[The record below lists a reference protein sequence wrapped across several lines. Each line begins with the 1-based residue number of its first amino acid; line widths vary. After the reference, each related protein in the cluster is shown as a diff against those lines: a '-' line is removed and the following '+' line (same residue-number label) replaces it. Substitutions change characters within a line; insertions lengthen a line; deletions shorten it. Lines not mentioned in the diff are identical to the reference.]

1 MLEAGVDD
9 LGGVEE
15 AEACGVHGGAADSL
29 SVDEALVGAEGLH
42 RLAHDIVVLG
52 FLSAG
57 AAGADLVLQGDKLL
71 GCVGFIA
78 SLYTDACGEC
88 AEGAGYGGAG
98 GVKLGALRW
107 LLACLA
113 VLLGGDEGVD
123 LGVDEFIQA
132 NVGGLDG
139 NIRSHAYGCSRAEGS
154 ADKLGGFGSALL
166 GADEVGGVSQAR
178 DRDRSR
184 GEDRD
189 ELAGGVVAGGKLV
202 RGVEAIEQITFLGRG
217 FEGFVVGVACSD
229 GGGCASG
236 NTGNHCTGAGWD
248 GDGSGGRACDD
259 GGSRLHGSFQEAGGG
274 GFGFGECTGAA
285 LEVAACSGGFLDA
298 GDVGVGCLVVLVHR
312 AFEERGVVG

>member
-1 MLEAGVDD
+1 MDSLGAGQGVAAALEGWRCAATVEERLAGVGGGLTLDGNGSLGILGGVGYGGLAWAGGEPCVGEGGLLEAGVYD

-15 AEACGVHGGAADSL
+15 AEACGVHGGAADRL
-29 SVDEALVGAEGLH
+29 GVDEAFVGAEGLH

-57 AAGADLVLQGDKLL
+57 AAGADLVLQGDKLF
-71 GCVGFIA
+71 GGVGFIA
-78 SLYTDACGEC
+78 SLHADACSEC
-88 AEGAGYGGAG
+88 AEGAGYGCAG
-98 GVKLGALRW
+98 GVKLGSLLR

-132 NVGGLDG
+132 DVGGLDG

-154 ADKLGGFGSALL
+154 ADKLRGFGSALL

-189 ELAGGVVAGGKLV
+189 ELAGGVVAGGELV
-202 RGVEAIEQITFLGRG
+202 RGVEAIQ
-217 FEGFVVGVACSD
+217 
-229 GGGCASG
+229 
-236 NTGNHCTGAGWD
+236 
-248 GDGSGGRACDD
+248 
-259 GGSRLHGSFQEAGGG
+259 
-274 GFGFGECTGAA
+274 
-285 LEVAACSGGFLDA
+285 
-298 GDVGVGCLVVLVHR
+298 
-312 AFEERGVVG
+312 